1 MKKKLTLLL
10 AAVLFIGGICVL
22 LYPTARTAAFRKA
35 EQETIHQFA
44 QYRAEYVQ
52 PETSYSDV
60 SPAEKEKRFPELW
73 GACVEYNER
82 LYKTHQATFTAEMLE
97 LPSLDLAEYGW
108 DNEVFAT
115 LSIPTA
121 EIEAPLYLGA
131 SAYNQNRGGAILGQ
145 TSMPIGDESTNCV
158 VAGHR
163 TWSAVVHF
171 RSLEDVEIGDPV
183 YLTNP
188 WETLRYQV
196 VSVEVI
202 PPDSLDLVRIQPGR
216 DLLSIFTCNYS
227 ATQRVLVTC
236 ERIKED

>member
-1 MKKKLTLLL
+1 MKKKLILLF

-22 LYPTARTAAFRKA
+22 IYPSAKTAAFHKA
-35 EQETIHQFA
+35 EQKTIYQFA
-44 QYRAEYVQ
+44 QYRAENKA
-52 PETSYSDV
+52 PETVPSSV
-60 SPAEKEKRFPELW
+60 TPTEEEKRFPELW
-73 GACVEYNER
+73 EACVEYNER
-82 LYKTHQATFTAEMLE
+82 LYKTHQEAFTAETLE
-97 LPSLDLAEYGW
+97 LASLDLSEYGW

-115 LSIPTA
+115 LSIPSA
-121 EIEAPLYLGA
+121 DIDAPLYLGA
-131 SAYNQNRGGAILGQ
+131 SACNLNRGGAILGQ
-145 TSMPIGDESTNCV
+145 TSMPIGGENTNCV
-158 VAGHR
+158 IAGHR

>member
-1 MKKKLTLLL
+1 MNKKLTLLL

-22 LYPTARTAAFRKA
+22 LYPAAKTAAFRKA

-44 QYRAEYVQ
+44 QYRAENKM
-52 PETSYSDV
+52 PETV
-60 SPAEKEKRFPELW
+60 PFNNTPAEKEKRFPELW

-82 LYKTHQATFTAEMLE
+82 LYKTHQAAFTAETLE
-97 LPSLDLAEYGW
+97 LASLDLSEYGW

-131 SAYNQNRGGAILGQ
+131 SACNLNRGGAILGQ
-145 TSMPIGDESTNCV
+145 TSMPIGGESTNCV
-158 VAGHR
+158 IAGHR

-188 WETLRYQV
+188 WETLMYQV
-196 VSVEVI
+196 ISVEI
-202 PPDSLDLVRIQPGR
+202 ISPDSLDLVRIQPSR

-236 ERIKED
+236 ERAEGG